1 VADSDDSVAMAE
13 EAVVCIIFFF
23 LMFAWRQQ
31 VGIETRRFGKWETEG
46 LRSGVD
52 SKELEA
58 AMAIL

>member
-1 VADSDDSVAMAE
+1 MAHSDDSVAMTE
-13 EAVVCIIFFF
+13 EAVVCIFFF
-23 LMFAWRQQ
+23 FFMFAWRQQ
-31 VGIETRRFGKWETEG
+31 VGMETRCFGKWETED